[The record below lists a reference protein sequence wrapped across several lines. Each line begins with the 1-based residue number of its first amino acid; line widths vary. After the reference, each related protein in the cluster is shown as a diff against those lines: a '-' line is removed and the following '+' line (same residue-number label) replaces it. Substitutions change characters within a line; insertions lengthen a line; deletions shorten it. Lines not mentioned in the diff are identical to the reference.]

1 MMAGFRVSSLTP
13 LSLSSTAM
21 ASISSTKRLSALQS
35 LTPQHLCLPAGQSFI
50 DISSFARCRR
60 CVPLLLSGHS
70 LWLLRLERRNGSAYL
85 GLRSVRLESAPLKIL
100 LLELL
105 LFLLLPVQ
113 PFTLGF
119 SSSLMNLRC
128 HLFCHRGTPFDALF
142 DFDL

>member
-1 MMAGFRVSSLTP
+1 MAGFRVSSLTP

-100 LLELL
+100 VLELL

>member
-1 MMAGFRVSSLTP
+1 
-13 LSLSSTAM
+13 M

-85 GLRSVRLESAPLKIL
+85 GLRSVRLEGAPLKIL
-100 LLELL
+100 VLELL

-128 HLFCHRGTPFDALF
+128 HLLCHRGTPFDALF

>member
-119 SSSLMNLRC
+119 SSSLMNLCC